1 MRRIAKD
8 EGGYSLVELV
18 VSVLMFALGFI
29 GVMKMQQQA
38 IMGGGFSM
46 QMGNAL
52 AIADTQAEVLRGL
65 PLTNADMT
73 LGGHNGDALPSL
85 QGITYTLSWTVNTTS
100 LGPTVNARDV
110 KIRVQW
116 TEKGINHGITMNMF
130 RST

>member
-1 MRRIAKD
+1 MGRIGRD

-18 VSVLMFALGFI
+18 VSILMFALGFI

-46 QMGNAL
+46 QLGNAL
-52 AIADTQAEVLRGL
+52 TIADTQAEVLRGVV
-65 PLTNADMT
+65 LTDADMA
-73 LGGHNGDALPSL
+73 LGTHNGAALPAQ

-100 LGPTVNARDV
+100 LGPTVDAREV
-110 KIRVQW
+110 NIRVQW
-116 TEKGINHGITMNMF
+116 TEKGTSHGITMNMF